1 MFAGD
6 MPAILGATLVV
17 GSSFVLLNALTDLA
31 VANLEAGKK
40 R

>member
-1 MFAGD
+1 

-31 VANLEAGKK
+31 VSNIEKD
-40 R
+40 RVR

>member
-17 GSSFVLLNALTDLA
+17 GTSFVLLNALTDLG
-31 VANLEAGKK
+31 VTRLQGSMK

>member
-1 MFAGD
+1 

-17 GSSFVLLNALTDLA
+17 GASFVLLNALTDLG
-31 VANLEAGKK
+31 VARLDAGRK